1 MATTTTTPGT
11 TTTTT
16 TTAPASA
23 PTGATARRG
32 WFDSIRKA
40 FRTDASDRTDL
51 QRRISSYPPSRSAAT
66 LFLPYE

>member
-11 TTTTT
+11 TTTTS
-16 TTAPASA
+16 TTAPASTPA
-23 PTGATARRG
+23 GTSTRRG
-32 WFDSIRKA
+32 WFDAIRKA
-40 FRTDASDRTDL
+40 FRSDASDRTDL